1 VTDKDKDLVPQSSQP
16 ITLDPSFLA
25 KAKDWEDFISLWMI
39 SEEIDVRN
47 QWYKGD
53 IANQVAVIHGENSLK
68 KFAIDIGKPVRTIE
82 HYRRVSRA
90 FRGIQRTFNLSWT
103 HYLIAS
109 FADSF
114 QKGSGKFDGNERIKW
129 AEKATDE
136 GWSTTRLTAEIKKS
150 GFIKDQGTRFDYWSN
165 YFDKLRNMLMHIEKD
180 SLTNEEKEKLIDKL
194 ATVLGEFEDYLV
206 N

>member
-1 VTDKDKDLVPQSSQP
+1 MTDKNLITQQAQP
-16 ITLDPSFLA
+16 ITLDPGFLA
-25 KAKDWEDFISLWMI
+25 QAKDWEDFVSLWMI
-39 SEEIDVRN
+39 SKEIDVRN

-53 IANQVAVIHGENSLK
+53 IADRVAVVHGESSLN
-68 KFAIDIGKPVRTIE
+68 KFAIDIGEPTRTIE

-90 FRGIQRTFNLSWT
+90 FRGTDRNFNLSWT

-114 QKGSGKFDGNERIKW
+114 KKGANKFDGNERLKW
-129 AEKATDE
+129 AERANDG

-150 GFIKDQGTRFDYWSN
+150 GFINDQGTRFDYWNN

-180 SLTNEEKEKLIDKL
+180 SLTNEEKEQLIDKL
-194 ATVLGEFEDYLV
+194 ATVLSEFEDYLT